1 MTKVKKKSKKVRI
14 GLALGSGSARGWAH
28 IGIIRALEEH
38 GIEPDIVCGSSV
50 GALVGAAYA
59 SGQLNMLEEWLKKL
73 KWAHILRYMVHAFVG
88 KESIQSQKEL
98 SAIFGNK
105 IETVM
110 IEDLPKG
117 FGSVATDLDTGQEI
131 WLRKGSLLSSISPT
145 IAIPGL
151 LNPIYYEGRWLMD
164 GGLVN
169 PVPVSLCR
177 ALGADIVVAVNLNGD
192 LLGKNRYHP
201 VSPDPPL
208 DPAKAAQDIDLWE
221 RLTGTFRNN
230 RKEKTEKPLEP
241 DEKLNQYAPKMFEV
255 ITGAINIMQDR
266 ITRSRMAGDPPDISL
281 SPHLSHIGLLEFHRS
296 EDAIL
301 EGKVCVERMLPV
313 LEDLIRRTH

>member
-1 MTKVKKKSKKVRI
+1 MKKIKKKSSRPRI

-28 IGIIRALEEH
+28 VGVIRGLEKL
-38 GIEPDIVCGSSV
+38 GIEPDVVCGSSV

-59 SGQLNMLEEWLKKL
+59 SGHLNLLEEWLNKL
-73 KWAHILRYMVHAFVG
+73 KWGDILRYMVRSFMG

-105 IETVM
+105 IETVL
-110 IEDLPKG
+110 IEDLPKD
-117 FGSVATDLDTGQEI
+117 FGAVATDLDTGQEI
-131 WLRKGSLLSSISPT
+131 WLRKGPLLSSISPT

-177 ALGADIVVAVNLNGD
+177 ALGADIVIAVNLNGD
-192 LLGKNRYHP
+192 LLGKNRFQP
-201 VSPDPPL
+201 VVPDPPQ
-208 DPAKAAQDIDLWE
+208 DPAKAAEEMDLWE

-230 RKEKTEKPLEP
+230 RKKKTKPLDPE
-241 DEKLNQYAPKMFEV
+241 EKLNQYAPKMFEV

-301 EGKVCVERMLPV
+301 EGKTCVERMSPV
-313 LEDLIRRTH
+313 LEDLIRRTR

>member
-1 MTKVKKKSKKVRI
+1 MKKIKKKSSRPRI

-28 IGIIRALEEH
+28 IGVIRGLEKL
-38 GIEPDIVCGSSV
+38 GIEPDVVCGSSV

-59 SGQLNMLEEWLKKL
+59 SGHLNLLEEWLKNL
-73 KWAHILRYMVHAFVG
+73 KWGDILRYMVRSFMG

-105 IETVM
+105 IETVL
-110 IEDLPKG
+110 IEDLSKD
-117 FGSVATDLDTGQEI
+117 FGAVATDLDTGQEI
-131 WLRKGSLLSSISPT
+131 WLRKGPLLSSISPT

-177 ALGADIVVAVNLNGD
+177 ALGADIVIAVNLNGD
-192 LLGKNRYHP
+192 LLGKNRFQP
-201 VSPDPPL
+201 VVPDPPQ
-208 DPAKAAQDIDLWE
+208 DPAKAAEEMDLWE

-230 RKEKTEKPLEP
+230 RKKKTKPLDPE
-241 DEKLNQYAPKMFEV
+241 EKLNQYAPKMFEV

-301 EGKVCVERMLPV
+301 EGKACVERMSPV
-313 LEDLIRRTH
+313 LEDLIRRTR